1 MLSPEELAQKFS
13 RALFPR
19 TTNHYG
25 CVTLHRYHFYVEEGL
40 PKTQVLL
47 WVYGEQ
53 VRAIFENVVLAA
65 YHCRYD
71 WQDRHVKE
79 VRDGVFYATPFAS
92 PQGSLIPVT
101 AQESLVLYR
110 PKPRRGQAQ
119 VPVPARQLWLFERM
133 YTA

>member
-1 MLSPEELAQKFS
+1 MLLNTLLA
-13 RALFPR
+13 
-19 TTNHYG
+19 
-25 CVTLHRYHFYVEEGL
+25 ED
-40 PKTQVLL
+40 
-47 WVYGEQ
+47 
-53 VRAIFENVVLAA
+53 
-65 YHCRYD
+65 HCRYD

-79 VRDGVFYATPFAS
+79 VQDGVFYATPFAS

-119 VPVPARQLWLFERM
+119 VPVPAPQLWLFERM